1 MQYGTPAQL
10 LWSFSWKLL
19 ARRRVKNPDIKK
31 AAPKIAALK
40 TAAPKK
46 AVSKVYPTSYAGK
59 WIAWTPD
66 CRTIVASASSVRKVQ
81 SLAMRKGYPRA
92 VLERVPRNL
101 EPILGDDDL

>member
-1 MQYGTPAQL
+1 M
-10 LWSFSWKLL
+10 
-19 ARRRVKNPDIKK
+19 ARRRVKNPNIKK